1 MKNKIAAFT
10 SSLLFTSSLF
20 AGITDVIPKNMK
32 RGDRYVRV
40 TELKKD
46 VILFESCIKGF
57 ENQNGCSVIG
67 RNAGYS
73 LDELT
78 TQRNVENA
86 EILGSTLSAA
96 IGVILTAGTG
106 AWVGG
111 SIGASSGYIISGIGT
126 TLVGG
131 VVGATAGSVLVATVD
146 ALNPIEQTLQAQT
159 LNSEVLY
166 DRDVE
171 VSDINDYISRLELVL
186 NKI

>member
-1 MKNKIAAFT
+1 MKNKLAVLA
-10 SSLLFTSSLF
+10 SSLLLASSLF
-20 AGITDVIPKNMK
+20 AGVTDVVPKNMK

-46 VILFESCIKGF
+46 VVLFESCIKGF
-57 ENQNGCSVIG
+57 ESQSGCSVIG

-78 TQRNVENA
+78 NQRSLENA

-96 IGVILTAGTG
+96 VGIILTAGTG
-106 AWVGG
+106 AWIGG
-111 SIGASSGYIISGIGT
+111 SIGASSGYIISGIGA

-131 VVGATAGSVLVATVD
+131 AAGAAAGSVLVAAVD
-146 ALNPIEQTLQAQT
+146 ALNPIEQTQQAQV
-159 LNSEVLY
+159 LNSEIIY

-186 NKI
+186 SKI